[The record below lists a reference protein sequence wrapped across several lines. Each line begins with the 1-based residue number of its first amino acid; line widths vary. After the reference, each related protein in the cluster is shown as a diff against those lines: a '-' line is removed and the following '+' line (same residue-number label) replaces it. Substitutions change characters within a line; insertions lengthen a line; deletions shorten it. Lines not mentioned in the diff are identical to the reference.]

1 MYLQVPQI
9 ICCPHT
15 KSITVNCIAKAPST
29 KASANNFYIGLGDLE
44 NSNLLKNQP
53 LKKYHFEEHIT
64 CIIHHMIDD
73 INYKKW
79 TAVMNFISFVDVVI
93 HRESMEFEKETG
105 LSMWDTLP
113 DDIILHVFSFLSPF
127 SVVRMSETCRYSC
140 LFVFS
145 SYWIQIWS

>member
-1 MYLQVPQI
+1 MLPSYQVNYYKLYCKGPLNKGFCLQ
-9 ICCPHT
+9 
-15 KSITVNCIAKAPST
+15 
-29 KASANNFYIGLGDLE
+29 FYIGLAKQSPPGKFKLIE
-44 NSNLLKNQP
+44 KSAF
-53 LKKYHFEEHIT
+53 KKYHFEEHII
-64 CIIHHMIDD
+64 CIIHHMFDD

-140 LFVFS
+140 LVFFHHIES
-145 SYWIQIWS
+145 KFGVRY